1 MPGNAT
7 ESGFWKKLNFIK
19 ECRRSE
25 VSIWQCPPFL
35 FIVMGFVN
43 ILAMVSSYLLA
54 SRYGGDLF
62 VATSIVFFVSAF
74 ILIVG
79 HLIISG
85 FNKVVEANNM
95 KSEFIS
101 IISHQLRSP
110 LSIFKWTMD
119 VLIKESKEAGGK
131 TIADEE
137 TYLNILKEN
146 TERMI
151 SLVNLLLETNRVDS
165 KKMVLNRIPIS
176 LDKITK
182 EQVDSVLW
190 YAQAY
195 NVAIDFNRLPDP
207 PMVTGDLERV
217 KMVIQNL
224 IDNAIRYSRGKG
236 QVKILMKNE
245 EKFLKWE
252 VHDDGVGI
260 PAAGQKFIFQK
271 FYRSNNAVRHQTQGS
286 GIGLYIAKAIIQEL
300 GGKIGFVSEENKGSV
315 FWFTL
320 PITRNVK

>member
-1 MPGNAT
+1 M
-7 ESGFWKKLNFIK
+7 S
-19 ECRRSE
+19 
-25 VSIWQCPPFL
+25 VWQCPPFL
-35 FIVMGFVN
+35 FIIMGFIN
-43 ILAMVSSYLLA
+43 ILAMISSYLLA
-54 SRYGGDLF
+54 SKYSDEPF
-62 VATSIVFFVSAF
+62 VSMAIVFFVSVF
-74 ILIVG
+74 ILAIG
-79 HLIISG
+79 NMIISG
-85 FNKVVEANNM
+85 FNKIVEANNL

-110 LSIFKWTMD
+110 LSVFKWTMD
-119 VLIKESKEAGGK
+119 VLIKESKDSKVK

-151 SLVNLLLETNRVDS
+151 SLVNLLLESNRVDS
-165 KKMVLNRIPIS
+165 KKLVLNRIPVS
-176 LDKITK
+176 LEKIT
-182 EQVDSVLW
+182 EDQISSILW

-195 NVAIDFNRLPDP
+195 NVAVEFSRLPNP
-207 PMVTGDLERV
+207 LMVIGDLERI

-236 QVKILMKNE
+236 HVKILMKNE
-245 EKFLKWE
+245 GKFLRWE

-260 PAAGQKFIFQK
+260 PQEEQKFIFQK

-286 GIGLYIAKAIIQEL
+286 GIGLYIAKAIIEEL
-300 GGKIGFVSEENKGSV
+300 GGKIGFISEENKGSV

-320 PITRNVK
+320 PVANTNK